1 MMMLLVAMMK
11 MVMMKMVN
19 DSSRMMQKNVRMNS
33 TCVIYGEDGHIDH
46 GLIGGWMNILK
57 IVGCKKVSFGVS
69 E

>member
-1 MMMLLVAMMK
+1 MK
-11 MVMMKMVN
+11 VVMMKLVN

-33 TCVIYGEDGHIDH
+33 TFVMDGEDGHTDH
-46 GLIGGWMNILK
+46 GLIGGWTNIFK